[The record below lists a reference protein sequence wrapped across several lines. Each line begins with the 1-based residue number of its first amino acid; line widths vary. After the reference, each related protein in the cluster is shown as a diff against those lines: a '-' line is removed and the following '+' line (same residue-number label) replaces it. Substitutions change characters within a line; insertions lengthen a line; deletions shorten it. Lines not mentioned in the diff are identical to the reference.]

1 MSART
6 GFLVLAIASAGEGVP
21 GVPSCRS
28 RLTVADDG
36 LLNSREAVRAL
47 REWCHQSGHEVYG
60 TMELSGQVGTKKDV
74 IQTINRPS
82 PSPSPSLSI
91 SLYHSGC
98 DRIDSGYHGATSLAQ
113 TLVIYSYTIFIT
125 NLEPLC
131 TLFPYLA
138 CRLLY

>member
-47 REWCHQSGHEVYG
+47 REWCQQSGHEVYG
-60 TMELSGQVGTKKDV
+60 TMELSGQVGTKGDV
-74 IQTINRPS
+74 IQTIQRPLPLFS
-82 PSPSPSLSI
+82 FFFWDPKRLHI
-91 SLYHSGC
+91 AALTREYHP
-98 DRIDSGYHGATSLAQ
+98 ATSLAQ
-113 TLVIYSYTIFIT
+113 TLDKYIIALPS
-125 NLEPLC
+125 LEPLRIP
-131 TLFPYLA
+131 FPSLN
-138 CRLLY
+138 CRHLY